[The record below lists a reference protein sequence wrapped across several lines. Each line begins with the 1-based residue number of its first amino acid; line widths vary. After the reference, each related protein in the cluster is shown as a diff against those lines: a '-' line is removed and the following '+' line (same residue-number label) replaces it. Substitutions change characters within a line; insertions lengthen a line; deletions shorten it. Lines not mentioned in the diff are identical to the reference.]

1 MKNAGD
7 VEGYA
12 ITIMDY
18 LPTEMTFRSEL
29 NSNWYLING
38 NLYTKELEKTKIQ
51 PGETKEI
58 TLVLTKQMS
67 ENNVGLINNIAEI
80 YEDYNEY
87 GIADIDSTPN
97 NKINN
102 EDDIGAANVY
112 IAIKTGVQVYMYIIL
127 SIINVVLIVIALN
140 IVIKKKHI

>member
-1 MKNAGD
+1 
-7 VEGYA
+7 
-12 ITIMDY
+12 MDY

-87 GIADIDSTPN
+87 GIANIDSTPN